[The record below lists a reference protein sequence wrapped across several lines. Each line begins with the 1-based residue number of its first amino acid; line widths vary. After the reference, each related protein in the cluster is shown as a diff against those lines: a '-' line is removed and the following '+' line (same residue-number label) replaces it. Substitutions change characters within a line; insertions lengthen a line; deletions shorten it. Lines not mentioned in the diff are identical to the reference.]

1 MNICLEKK
9 KMYGLR
15 LFTRE
20 RSFSK
25 QIMRWERW
33 RKDYST
39 YKIVMAACLLLLLP
53 NIRNS
58 CLNFPLSCV
67 SIVLRQGGNWSL
79 RARGDS
85 CLFFFSSFTSERQQS
100 YPFIKRACSRFM
112 QPGSTEVKNGKQLL
126 LYFVAAIK
134 LSLSHICSRYAISK
148 IKSPTAAGG
157 YWPKEIMQQ
166 THERII
172 NLN

>member
-1 MNICLEKK
+1 MRKMKK
-9 KMYGLR
+9 RLQHVQNSYGC
-15 LFTRE
+15 F
-20 RSFSK
+20 
-25 QIMRWERW
+25 
-33 RKDYST
+33 
-39 YKIVMAACLLLLLP
+39 CLLLLLP

-85 CLFFFSSFTSERQQS
+85 CLFSSFFFSSFSSERQQS

-134 LSLSHICSRYAISK
+134 LSLSYLQQICY
-148 IKSPTAAGG
+148 
-157 YWPKEIMQQ
+157 QQ
-166 THERII
+166 
-172 NLN
+172 N

>member
-1 MNICLEKK
+1 
-9 KMYGLR
+9 
-15 LFTRE
+15 
-20 RSFSK
+20 
-25 QIMRWERW
+25 
-33 RKDYST
+33 
-39 YKIVMAACLLLLLP
+39 MAACLLLLLP

-134 LSLSHICSRYAISK
+134 LSLSLISAADMLSAKLNLPRLLADTDPRRSCSKRMNVSSI
-148 IKSPTAAGG
+148 
-157 YWPKEIMQQ
+157 
-166 THERII
+166 
-172 NLN
+172 

>member
-1 MNICLEKK
+1 
-9 KMYGLR
+9 MYGLR

-33 RKDYST
+33 RKDYNT

-85 CLFFFSSFTSERQQS
+85 CLFFKLLQQW
-100 YPFIKRACSRFM
+100 KT
-112 QPGSTEVKNGKQLL
+112 TE
-126 LYFVAAIK
+126 
-134 LSLSHICSRYAISK
+134 LSLYKKGLLTLYAAWLYWGKEWEAALAILCCCNKTLSLISAADMLSAKLNLPRLLADTDPRRSCSKRMNVSSI
-148 IKSPTAAGG
+148 
-157 YWPKEIMQQ
+157 
-166 THERII
+166 
-172 NLN
+172 